1 MRRQGYY
8 ATHIIPYHTV
18 ASKDAH
24 TYTAGEHSY
33 YESLTTNVYE
43 TVAAWQKTMAFVPS
57 AKDGSQM
64 TSSFLPVG
72 HTDRH
77 EVSFE
82 HRNDICFWAN
92 DNYPVPCILHSIPF
106 TIIFMPLGV
115 YCIHNAAQLCGNS
128 NNLFLVRRPFY
139 HTRSY
144 V

>member
-18 ASKDAH
+18 ASKDTH

-92 DNYPVPCILHSIPF
+92 DNYPVPCILHSIYPSRLYLCHWGF
-106 TIIFMPLGV
+106 TAYTML
-115 YCIHNAAQLCGNS
+115 
-128 NNLFLVRRPFY
+128 
-139 HTRSY
+139 RSY
-144 V
+144 AAIAITYS

>member
-18 ASKDAH
+18 ASKDTH

-77 EVSFE
+77 EGSFE